1 MLVLEAPFIT
11 IIRECLC
18 GGAGC
23 KGYLDN
29 DLLIVIHNETLPLV
43 RVKQLGRLEVV
54 HETYNDHD

>member
-1 MLVLEAPFIT
+1 MPVLEAPFIT

-23 KGYLDN
+23 EGYLDN
-29 DLLIVIHNETLPLV
+29 DVLILVHSNTLPLV

-54 HETYNDHD
+54 HETYNDYD